1 MSILSTLAGAL
12 EGTPNAN
19 PTGAAGLN
27 PGTAASGARVVSQII
42 AMIQSRPGGLTG
54 LLQAFQQ
61 GGLGHVFQ
69 SWVGTGQNLPVSA
82 DQLHGTVGS
91 DWIARIAQ
99 ATGLPQGQ
107 VEQHLSTLLPQIV
120 DHLTPNG
127 QLPQGDLGGEL
138 AKVAQRFMHG

>member
-12 EGTPNAN
+12 EGAQP
-19 PTGAAGLN
+19 GASGAGLN
-27 PGTAASGARVVSQII
+27 PGGAASGALVVSQII
-42 AMIQSRPGGLTG
+42 SMLQSQPGGLSG
-54 LLQAFQQ
+54 LLQSFQQ

-69 SWVGTGQNLPVSA
+69 SWIGSGQNLPISP
-82 DQLHGTVGS
+82 DQLRNTLGG
-91 DWIARIAQ
+91 DWISRITQ

-127 QLPQGDLGGEL
+127 QMPQGDLGGEL
-138 AKVAQRFMHG
+138 AKVAQKFLHG